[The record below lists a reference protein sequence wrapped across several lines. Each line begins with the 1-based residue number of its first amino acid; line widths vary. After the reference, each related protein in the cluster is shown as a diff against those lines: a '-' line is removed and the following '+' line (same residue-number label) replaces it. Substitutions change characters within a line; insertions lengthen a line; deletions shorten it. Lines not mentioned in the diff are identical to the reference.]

1 MKRITIASV
10 LLIALPLALMAQ
22 TPKKAAQKAKRLA
35 PSQVEIKS
43 TAVQMASGIR
53 AAEAALSP
61 AEMAIAELIYQGSMP
76 CELGAT
82 VTVTA
87 DAKVPGFFD
96 LKIKNLRFRMSPVVT
111 STGAIRL
118 EDQQAGAV
126 WLQLSNKSML
136 MNQKLGQRLAD
147 VCMNPEQVTV
157 AELLIK
163 SPAPG
168 LLDAPMVVAQKP
180 TPPAA
185 APTAAPSLPEVPVA
199 VAPGTPSA
207 AASIA
212 VPVLPAV
219 PVAVAPDSTPP
230 GAAPAAVPGPLAAPV
245 AVAPDAMPPAAAL
258 IAVPSLLAAPVAVAP
273 DSTQP
278 AAAPAA
284 VPGPPAAPVA
294 VAPDA
299 MAPTVTPDSA
309 TKPTVAPLENAI
321 K

>member
-1 MKRITIASV
+1 MKRKIIASV
-10 LLIALPLALMAQ
+10 LLIALPFALMAQ
-22 TPKKAAQKAKRLA
+22 TPKKAVHKTKRLA

-61 AEMAIAELIYQGSMP
+61 AELAIAELIYRGSMP
-76 CELGAT
+76 CELGAS

-87 DAKVPGFFD
+87 DAKAPGFFD
-96 LKIKNLRFRMSPVVT
+96 LQIKNLKFRMSPVVT

-118 EDQQAGAV
+118 EDQHAGAV

-147 VCMNPEQVTV
+147 VCMNPEQVIV

-168 LLDAPMVVAQKP
+168 LLDGPVVVAQKP
-180 TPPAA
+180 KPPAA
-185 APTAAPSLPEVPVA
+185 TPAVVHSLPEVPA
-199 VAPGTPSA
+199 
-207 AASIA
+207 
-212 VPVLPAV
+212 
-219 PVAVAPDSTPP
+219 
-230 GAAPAAVPGPLAAPV
+230 
-245 AVAPDAMPPAAAL
+245 AVAPDAKLPAAVPAAAPGL
-258 IAVPSLLAAPVAVAP
+258 PDAPVAVAP
-273 DSTQP
+273 DSKPP
-278 AAAPAA
+278 AVTPAA
-284 VPGPPAAPVA
+284 VPSLPEVPAA

-299 MAPTVTPDSA
+299 KPPAATPDLA
-309 TKPTVAPLENAI
+309 PELIVAPVETTV